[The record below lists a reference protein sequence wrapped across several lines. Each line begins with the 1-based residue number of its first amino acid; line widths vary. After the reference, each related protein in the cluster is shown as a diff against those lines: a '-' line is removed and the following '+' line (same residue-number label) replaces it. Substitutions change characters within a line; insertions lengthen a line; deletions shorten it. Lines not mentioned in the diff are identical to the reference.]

1 VRAAAARARAGARL
15 AAAGRTGAAAA
26 MNAPLAPLVVAAL
39 AQAGARPP
47 APGALPPLRI
57 VVPFENDDAAQA
69 SLWFDAHASA
79 LGIQP
84 RVDAVRRLGP
94 SELQPDTLLF
104 GFEAGLLVEL
114 GEEGELLAD
123 AADVRAAVHPVAI
136 ESWTLV
142 WSGDG
147 RLEPPGADSWRVL
160 LDPKMKGRV
169 RSRRVGAQYPEGLV
183 WSEIRGRLAVDLD
196 DLLAAAGADKTP
208 LPPEL
213 PLQELLRRLPEGS
226 AALAPVRA
234 AVLARRAGA
243 ALRSPRPREGCVG
256 LTLAAAVT
264 RGSSGSGR
272 RRRDAPRRGAARR
285 LRARARARAGRAP
298 RRVVPRLDPRAR
310 PRPRRR
316 RDPPGAGRRRPRP
329 APRARPRRRHGGRA
343 ARRVVARRLDRR
355 PAAHGRRGADP
366 RRAAPYR
373 PRAALTRRSSLR
385 ADRVHRSVV

>member
-1 VRAAAARARAGARL
+1 MNARL
-15 AAAGRTGAAAA
+15 G
-26 MNAPLAPLVVAAL
+26 PLVVAAL

-47 APGALPPLRI
+47 APGDLPPLRV
-57 VVPFENDDAAQA
+57 VVPFESDDAAQA
-69 SLWFDAHASA
+69 SLWFDAHAGA

-104 GFEAGLLVEL
+104 GFEAGFLVEL

-147 RLEPPGADSWRVL
+147 RLEPPGADSWGVL
-160 LDPKMKGRV
+160 LDPRMKGRV
-169 RSRRVGAQYPEGLV
+169 RSRRVAAANPEGLV
-183 WSEIRGRLAVDLD
+183 WSEVRGRLAVDLD
-196 DLLAAAGADKTP
+196 DLLVAAGADKTP

-213 PLQELLRRLPEGS
+213 PLTELLRRLPEGS

-234 AVLARRAGA
+234 AVLARRTGV
-243 ALRSPRPREGCVG
+243 ALRGPRPREGCVG

-264 RGSSGSGR
+264 RGSGEAAAAVV
-272 RRRDAPRRGAARR
+272 DAPRRGAARR

-298 RRVVPRLDPRAR
+298 RRIVPRLDSRAR

-316 RDPPGAGRRRPRP
+316 RDPPGAGRRRRRP
-329 APRARPRRRHGGRA
+329 APRARARRRERGRA
-343 ARRVVARRLDRR
+343 ARRVVARRLARR

-366 RRAAPYR
+366 RRAAPHG

-385 ADRVHRSVV
+385 TDRVHRSVV

>member
-1 VRAAAARARAGARL
+1 VRTAAARARANARL
-15 AAAGRTGAAAA
+15 AAADRTGAAAA

-47 APGALPPLRI
+47 APSALPPLRI

-264 RGSSGSGR
+264 RGSGEAAAAVVATR
-272 RRRDAPRRGAARR
+272 LDAALLADF
-285 LRARARARAGRAP
+285 ARALELEPAALPDASFPDWIRELARDRAADAIHRERAAVDLAQLLERDRGGGTAAAPPEESWLDVWIDGLLLTVAAALILVALLRTARAP
-298 RRVVPRLDPRAR
+298 R
-310 PRPRRR
+310 
-316 RDPPGAGRRRPRP
+316 
-329 APRARPRRRHGGRA
+329 
-343 ARRVVARRLDRR
+343 
-355 PAAHGRRGADP
+355 
-366 RRAAPYR
+366 
-373 PRAALTRRSSLR
+373 
-385 ADRVHRSVV
+385 

>member
-1 VRAAAARARAGARL
+1 
-15 AAAGRTGAAAA
+15 
-26 MNAPLAPLVVAAL
+26 MNAPLGPLVVAAL

-57 VVPFENDDAAQA
+57 VVPFESDDAAKA

-160 LDPKMKGRV
+160 LDPKTKGRV
-169 RSRRVGAQYPEGLV
+169 RSRRVGAQNPEGLV

-213 PLQELLRRLPEGS
+213 PLEELLRRLPEGS
-226 AALAPVRA
+226 AALAPARA

-264 RGSSGSGR
+264 RGSGEAAAAVATR
-272 RRRDAPRRGAARR
+272 LDAALLADF
-285 LRARARARAGRAP
+285 ARALELEPAALPDESFPDWIRELARDRAADAIHRERAAVDRAQLLERDRGGGTAPAPPEESWLDIWLDGLLLTVAAALILVALLRTARAP
-298 RRVVPRLDPRAR
+298 R
-310 PRPRRR
+310 
-316 RDPPGAGRRRPRP
+316 
-329 APRARPRRRHGGRA
+329 
-343 ARRVVARRLDRR
+343 
-355 PAAHGRRGADP
+355 
-366 RRAAPYR
+366 
-373 PRAALTRRSSLR
+373 
-385 ADRVHRSVV
+385 

>member
-1 VRAAAARARAGARL
+1 
-15 AAAGRTGAAAA
+15 

-264 RGSSGSGR
+264 RGSGEAAAAVVATR
-272 RRRDAPRRGAARR
+272 FDAALLADF
-285 LRARARARAGRAP
+285 ARALELEPAALPDASFPDWIRELARDRAADAIHRERAAVDLAQLLERDRGGGTAAAPPEESWLDVWIDGLLLTVAAALILVALLRTARAP
-298 RRVVPRLDPRAR
+298 R
-310 PRPRRR
+310 
-316 RDPPGAGRRRPRP
+316 
-329 APRARPRRRHGGRA
+329 
-343 ARRVVARRLDRR
+343 
-355 PAAHGRRGADP
+355 
-366 RRAAPYR
+366 
-373 PRAALTRRSSLR
+373 
-385 ADRVHRSVV
+385 